1 MADFRQGLEPMHPQ
15 GRNEVED
22 GADRGFLFPRGMR
35 VSAGE
40 ETLGCTV
47 AARGKR
53 RSRPLPIKAI
63 DEDVDECGWPIM
75 PRRFGK

>member
-35 VSAGE
+35 VAQGKKLWAAPLQ
-40 ETLGCTV
+40 LG
-47 AARGKR
+47 ARGAAVPCQSK
-53 RSRPLPIKAI
+53 PLTRTWMSAA
-63 DEDVDECGWPIM
+63 GQ
-75 PRRFGK
+75 

>member
-47 AARGKR
+47 AFRGKR

-63 DEDVDECGWPIM
+63 DEDVDECG
-75 PRRFGK
+75 